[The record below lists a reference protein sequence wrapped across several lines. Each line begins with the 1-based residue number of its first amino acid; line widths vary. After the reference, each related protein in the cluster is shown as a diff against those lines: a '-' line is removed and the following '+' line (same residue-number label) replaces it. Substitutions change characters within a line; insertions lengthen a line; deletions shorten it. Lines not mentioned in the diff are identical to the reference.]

1 MTMFEAF
8 KLGYAAGL
16 GVIAAAITG
25 LAVLGFWDWLGGVVT
40 RLRAAWNC
48 WNQER
53 RPNQ

>member
-1 MTMFEAF
+1 MFETF

-25 LAVLGFWDWLGGVVT
+25 LAVLGFCDWLGVVLT
-40 RLRAAWNC
+40 RLKVAWNY